1 MKIFDREFSGLSQE
15 DVLKRQQLGKTHFV
29 ESKTTKTYKEIIFNN
44 IFTFFNLINILLFA
58 CLVFVGS
65 YRNTLF
71 ISVIFFNT
79 LTGVSRN
86 KSKKDI
92 RSVKYFNKTTN

>member
-44 IFTFFNLINILLFA
+44 IREYALATYNYGNLKNIVKEHNIDVFFKYKRYFA
-58 CLVFVGS
+58 
-65 YRNTLF
+65 
-71 ISVIFFNT
+71 
-79 LTGVSRN
+79 
-86 KSKKDI
+86 
-92 RSVKYFNKTTN
+92 

>member
-44 IFTFFNLINILLFA
+44 ILKIILILIYFKKLIFN
-58 CLVFVGS
+58 
-65 YRNTLF
+65 
-71 ISVIFFNT
+71 
-79 LTGVSRN
+79 
-86 KSKKDI
+86 
-92 RSVKYFNKTTN
+92 

>member
-44 IFTFFNLINILLFA
+44 IFTLMYFCLLWIFKWISSSSGWS
-58 CLVFVGS
+58 GS
-65 YRNTLF
+65 GKPGKR
-71 ISVIFFNT
+71 
-79 LTGVSRN
+79 TGYEPSGLL
-86 KSKKDI
+86 
-92 RSVKYFNKTTN
+92 YF

>member
-1 MKIFDREFSGLSQE
+1 MSNDKKYSKIEYKVIVMKIFDREFSGLSQE

-58 CLVFVGS
+58 VLFLLDS
-65 YRNTLF
+65 Y
-71 ISVIFFNT
+71 SVIPFLSLLSF
-79 LTGVSRN
+79 L
-86 KSKKDI
+86 I
-92 RSVKYFNKTTN
+92 L

>member
-44 IFTFFNLINILLFA
+44 IFTFFNLINILLFH
-58 CLVFVGS
+58 V
-65 YRNTLF
+65 LF
-71 ISVIFFNT
+71 LLDLIVIPFLSLLSF
-79 LTGVSRN
+79 L
-86 KSKKDI
+86 I
-92 RSVKYFNKTTN
+92 L

>member
-44 IFTFFNLINILLFA
+44 IFTFSI
-58 CLVFVGS
+58 
-65 YRNTLF
+65 
-71 ISVIFFNT
+71 
-79 LTGVSRN
+79 
-86 KSKKDI
+86 
-92 RSVKYFNKTTN
+92 

>member
-58 CLVFVGS
+58 CLVFVWI
-65 YRNTLF
+65 F
-71 ISVIFFNT
+71 IVIPFLSLLSF
-79 LTGVSRN
+79 L
-86 KSKKDI
+86 I
-92 RSVKYFNKTTN
+92 L